1 MYMHAC
7 CSDKIHTMS
16 CIFACMP
23 CRNFVDILKLYRDVG
38 DVNDVNSATGAGAS
52 VMVVC

>member
-1 MYMHAC
+1 MHVVLIKYIYNVMYICMHA
-7 CSDKIHTMS
+7 
-16 CIFACMP
+16 
-23 CRNFVDILKLYRDVG
+23 CRNFVDILKLYRDDVG